1 MTRFGFTLGEFFKIG
16 CIRWFLRPAYFI
28 ASGWPRRNSR
38 PLFTECLV
46 DVCAGA
52 SMYVPITG
60 DRVPKEAKMMP
71 GFQMVLDLIFK
82 LLQDSNHGRSPSEI
96 AHHTLNASYP
106 HQARGAVLK
115 LPTKKSA
122 NVLRVSKRPLL
133 GDRRRFFHDQ
143 ESCETPQTCDWRE
156 IARPWSKD
164 RLLKNR

>member
-1 MTRFGFTLGEFFKIG
+1 MARFGFTLGEFFKIG
-16 CIRWFLRPAYFI
+16 WTRWFLKPAYFI

-38 PLFTECLV
+38 ALFTECLV

-52 SMYVPITG
+52 SMFVPITG

-71 GFQMVLDLIFK
+71 GLQMVLDLIFK

-106 HQARGAVLK
+106 HHARGGILT

-122 NVLRVSKRPLL
+122 NVLLVSKWPRWAIS
-133 GDRRRFFHDQ
+133 DDFSTRRKVVRRGKLATD
-143 ESCETPQTCDWRE
+143 
-156 IARPWSKD
+156 AK
-164 RLLKNR
+164 